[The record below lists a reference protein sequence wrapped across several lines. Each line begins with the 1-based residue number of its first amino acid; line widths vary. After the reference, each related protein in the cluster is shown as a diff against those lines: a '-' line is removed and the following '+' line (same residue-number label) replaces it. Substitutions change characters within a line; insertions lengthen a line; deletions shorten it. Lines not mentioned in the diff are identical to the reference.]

1 VTRTSLRAP
10 PNKGILSRSKREAD
24 TMLKKAMLESEAGII
39 AVETN
44 TIAVGGDE
52 K

>member
-1 VTRTSLRAP
+1 
-10 PNKGILSRSKREAD
+10 
-24 TMLKKAMLESEAGII
+24 MLKKAMLESEAGII

-52 K
+52 KEEASLKQET